1 MKLYLL
7 LIATIA
13 GDLIGFNRGVNNI
26 FQHARGK
33 LTAPNVDNRIR
44 LVKYLLHLGRHQEAQ
59 NLINSVGDKRT
70 GKRTDRFKRY
80 KRRQN

>member
-1 MKLYLL
+1 MKLFFL
-7 LIATIA
+7 LIVTVI
-13 GDLIGFNRGVNNI
+13 GDLISYNRGVNNI

-44 LVKYLLHLGRHQEAQ
+44 LVKYLIHLGRNKEAQ
-59 NLINSVGDKRT
+59 KMMNSLSDKRT